1 MYFLCSFCKM
11 CCNFAT
17 FEYRL
22 YFCFVWAFFAFFAQV
37 WAFNP
42 KFSFFSYL
50 LNLEKTTHFPMSIF
64 RSLISKLNRIAN
76 AHTNDDL
83 EDCEIH
89 IDLTFILVF
98 PSNFS
103 NSISVLQLNI
113 AYMEKHFDELWYYID
128 SFVS

>member
-1 MYFLCSFCKM
+1 MYFLCSFCKS

-22 YFCFVWAFFAFFAQV
+22 YFCFVWAFFAFF
-37 WAFNP
+37 NT
-42 KFSFFSYL
+42 KFSFFNYL
-50 LNLEKTTHFPMSIF
+50 LNLKKTTHFSMSVF
-64 RSLISKLNRIAN
+64 RSLISKLNRVAN

-83 EDCEIH
+83 QDCEIH
-89 IDLTFILVF
+89 IDLTFILIS

-103 NSISVLQLNI
+103 NSISVLHLNI